1 MKLNRIVMLC
11 AGSMILL
18 ATACGNG
25 GNETATEAES
35 GEMIFE
41 ITNEQFAAEKMA
53 IGQMDTIV
61 FEDVIRTQGTMMA
74 PIQAKAE
81 VNAKLPGMIRTIAF
95 PAGSFVQK
103 GQLLYT
109 IESKEVINIQKEY
122 YRLSREMEGLE
133 KDFQRVSALAKE
145 NISSEKERVSM
156 ESQYK
161 SNQALLSG
169 LRAELALLNL
179 EPDEAAK
186 PVIQPYFSIY
196 APISGYITS
205 QNGVIGQYVNPE
217 NRLLE
222 IVDVSK
228 LQIQFKLYEKD
239 ISRAK
244 VGQKARLHM
253 AGPDHTGSEARVMQV
268 GKTVNPADKTVN
280 CVASWIKVPENGLID
295 GMYVE
300 MELIV
305 GENKSMALS
314 EEAVIKSGNQ
324 SFVYVLN
331 KKSNDKYTF
340 TRKEVKTGKSSRG
353 FTEILGNEEIKDIL
367 VKGAFSMGG
376 E

>member
-11 AGSMILL
+11 ACSMLL
-18 ATACGNG
+18 LVSACGNG

-41 ITNEQFAAEKMA
+41 VTNEQFTAEKMA

-103 GQLLYT
+103 GQQLYT
-109 IESKEVINIQKEY
+109 IESKEVISLQKEY
-122 YRLSREMEGLE
+122 YKLSREMEGLE

-156 ESQYK
+156 ESEYK

-196 APISGYITS
+196 APISGHITS

-244 VGQKARLHM
+244 VGQKARINM
-253 AGPDHTGSEARVMQV
+253 AGPDQTGSEARVMQV
-268 GKTVNPADKTVN
+268 GKTVNPGDKTVN
-280 CVASWIKVPENGLID
+280 CVAGWVKVPENGLID

-305 GENKSMALS
+305 GEKKSLALP

-331 KKSNDKYTF
+331 KKSNDKYIF
-340 TRKEVKTGKSSRG
+340 TRKEVKTGKTSHG
-353 FTEILGNEEIKDIL
+353 FTEILGDEEIKDVL